1 MRRGFTLLEI
11 VVALTIAG
19 LIALA
24 VRATLSAGMDT
35 EERVQHHVARTEGDA
50 RFRVLLMQALRHMT
64 DAPAPGL
71 APFTMRDTLVDGV
84 ASNVV
89 EFYSRGLAPSAGSGS
104 AMHVRVAPAADG
116 LTIEG
121 RGAGGVLTWSGL
133 APGIRAMR
141 ARLRTPAGDWVA
153 DWPRTLQ
160 HPSAVEIEFA
170 PKADGR
176 TLVPLVTATALEGP
190 P

>member
-24 VRATLSAGMDT
+24 VRATLSAGMDI
-35 EERVQHHVARTEGDA
+35 EERVQRHVAHTEGDA
-50 RFRVLLMQALRHMT
+50 RFRALLTQALRHMA
-64 DAPAPGL
+64 DAPAPGI
-71 APFTMRDTLVDGV
+71 APFTMRDTMVDGV
-84 ASNVV
+84 ASSVL
-89 EFYSRGLAPSAGSGS
+89 EFYSRGLAASAGSGS

-121 RGAGGVLTWSGL
+121 RGAGGTLALSGV
-133 APGIRAMR
+133 APGIRAIR

-153 DWPRTLQ
+153 VWPHTLQ

-170 PKADGR
+170 AGKDGR
-176 TLVPLVTATALEGP
+176 PLVPLVSATALEGP